1 MLSLSQW
8 SRQKCTYLSISIFS
22 IKIWSLVLMPFLK
35 PFCSGQIILL
45 FSKYSSS
52 LLNIILV
59 NNLLKQLEMAIPL

>member
-1 MLSLSQW
+1 
-8 SRQKCTYLSISIFS
+8 
-22 IKIWSLVLMPFLK
+22 MPFLK

-59 NNLLKQLEMAIPL
+59 NNLLNQLEIIRGNFFSVLESMYKKVSFSVDLPWWYD